1 MKNVEM
7 KKRVT
12 EILSIGN
19 KVEVEKIITDM
30 MENVNC
36 QITNCIFNLCLNYYE
51 KTYGEEEATK
61 FFTALYE

>member
-7 KKRVT
+7 KKIVN
-12 EILSIGN
+12 EMFSIGN

-30 MENVNC
+30 VEDINC
-36 QITNCIFNLCLNYYE
+36 QVTNCIFNSFLNYYKE
-51 KTYGEEEATK
+51 TYGEEEATK